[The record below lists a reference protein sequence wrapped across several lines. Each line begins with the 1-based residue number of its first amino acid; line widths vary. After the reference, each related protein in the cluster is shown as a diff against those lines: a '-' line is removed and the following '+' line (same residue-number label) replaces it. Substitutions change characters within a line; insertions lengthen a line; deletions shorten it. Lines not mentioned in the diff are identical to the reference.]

1 VPTAIDSS
9 TSRAASRSPG
19 RQPATGDHRPSRTG
33 DGRPLEVLDRSFRLL
48 VCEPAPLSLDG
59 AAVGHGLPARP
70 IPLHVLRGLLLH
82 PSVGFDARD
91 AALTWLVQRAQAQG
105 GAWLVGLA
113 GVLLPGIGRR
123 VYPLCRA
130 FPRLAHDLEAEALV
144 GLVQA
149 VRGWR
154 LGEDRVATRLVWAA
168 ARGAHRLLR
177 REAAVGDREASVG
190 LQLEPPARPPVHGDL
205 LLAQAVRAGVLSR
218 VDAELIAATRVEEV
232 PLRQLAGRWE
242 MGYEAL
248 RKRRYRAEAALARWL
263 AAERD
268 VPTEPVTGGLVG

>member
-1 VPTAIDSS
+1 L
-9 TSRAASRSPG
+9 
-19 RQPATGDHRPSRTG
+19 
-33 DGRPLEVLDRSFRLL
+33 DGRV
-48 VCEPAPLSLDG
+48 
-59 AAVGHGLPARP
+59 VGHGLPARP
-70 IPLHVLRGLLLH
+70 IPLDALRGLLLH

-91 AALTWLVQRAQAQG
+91 AALTWLVQQAQGEG

-130 FPRLAHDLEAEALV
+130 FPPLAHDLEAEALA
-144 GLVQA
+144 GLLQA

-190 LQLEPPARPPVHGDL
+190 LRLEPPPRPAAHGDL
-205 LLAQAVRAGVLSR
+205 LLAHAVRTGVLSR
-218 VDAELIAATRVEEV
+218 VDAELVAATRIEEV
-232 PLRQLAGRWE
+232 PLRQLAGRWGV
-242 MGYEAL
+242 GYEAL
-248 RKRRYRAEAALARWL
+248 RKRRQRAEAALARWL
-263 AAERD
+263 TAEGD
-268 VPTEPVTGGLVG
+268 VPTGPAAGGLVG